1 MTFEFSTFPLELI
14 TTKRM
19 DNLLWVSL
27 PEQNLNQ
34 VDPEVSA
41 NLSYSEILW
50 KDAGDALR
58 TIQWCPWKQAP
69 LIQLY

>member
-1 MTFEFSTFPLELI
+1 MPVMTFEFSTFPLELI

-41 NLSYSEILW
+41 NLSYSEIL
-50 KDAGDALR
+50 
-58 TIQWCPWKQAP
+58 
-69 LIQLY
+69 